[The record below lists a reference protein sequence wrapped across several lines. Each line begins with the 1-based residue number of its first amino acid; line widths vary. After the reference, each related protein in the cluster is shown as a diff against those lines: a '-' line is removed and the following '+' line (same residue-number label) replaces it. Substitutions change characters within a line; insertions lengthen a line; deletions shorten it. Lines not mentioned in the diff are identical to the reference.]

1 MNPIVSK
8 WTRLARHGPGS
19 AKGASEVDN
28 VGMSRSGRFV
38 LVFACALVLAQGAG
52 AANGVVYQLRTTQG
66 PTSVT
71 AASHTPAVSGSEVGE
86 TFASTLTL
94 RNGPSPQLG
103 RAAWATV
110 GTMRFSYRI
119 HRQCSALGPLCAA
132 TADFQTVTSFPG
144 GSLLASGQQI
154 SIASPTITIPVLG
167 GTGIYAGARG
177 TVTISPSE
185 LKIATYRLE
194 LS

>member
-1 MNPIVSK
+1 V
-8 WTRLARHGPGS
+8 RLLL
-19 AKGASEVDN
+19 AS
-28 VGMSRSGRFV
+28 
-38 LVFACALVLAQGAG
+38 ACALVLAQGAG
-52 AANGVVYQLRTTQG
+52 AGNGVVYQLRTTQG
-66 PTSVT
+66 PTSV
-71 AASHTPAVSGSEVGE
+71 AAAAPAPALAGSETGE

-119 HRQCSALGPLCAA
+119 RRQCGAVVTLCDA

-144 GSLLASGQQI
+144 GSLLASGRQI
-154 SIASPTITIPVLG
+154 SIASPTITIPVVG